1 MKMSSLHIFV
11 LVVAVAVSML
21 ALSSPAVAAA
31 YAAAYAADNIAAF
44 SMPQANTSVWLS
56 AATFCEKSTYLSRSF
71 EGPTKGFIATYVIH
85 EDVTDVTGFIGYLP
99 SDKSIYVVFRGSS
112 SIPNWIADLD
122 VIKTAYTSFPEC
134 NCQVHKGF
142 YSSEQRVISN
152 VVSEVKR
159 LQALKEGYQVK
170 VTGHSLGAA
179 IAQLTSMDLLK
190 FGIPN
195 SLYNFGQPRTGDKA
209 YSDFATPKVSAWRV
223 VHYKDQVP
231 HMPFTT
237 GMDYYH
243 ICREEFEDVNGSVKS
258 CDSSCE
264 DPTCAAQYTFLETNG
279 DDHMTYLGLYMDCK
293 SVS

>member
-1 MKMSSLHIFV
+1 MNNLFILV
-11 LVVAVAVSML
+11 LVAITF
-21 ALSSPAVAAA
+21 VAAIWPSDA
-31 YAAAYAADNIAAF
+31 SDSLTAF

-56 AATFCEKSTYLSRSF
+56 AATFCDKSTYLTRTF
-71 EGPTKGFIATYVIH
+71 QGPTKGFVATYVIH

-112 SIPNWIADLD
+112 SIQNWISDLD
-122 VIKTAYTSFPEC
+122 ALKTAYTSFPEC

-142 YSSEQRVISN
+142 YSSEQRVISK
-152 VVSEVKR
+152 VVNEVKR
-159 LQALKEGYQVK
+159 LQALKTDYQVK

-179 IAQLTSMDLLK
+179 IAQLTSMDLVK

-209 YSDFATPKVSAWRV
+209 YSDFATPKVPAWRV
-223 VHYKDQVP
+223 VHDKDQVP
-231 HMPFTT
+231 HLPFTT

-243 ICREEFEDVNGSVKS
+243 ICREEFEDVNGNVKS

-264 DPTCAAQYTFLETNG
+264 DKSCAAQYEFLQTNG
-279 DDHMTYLGLYMDCK
+279 DDHLVYLGLPMSCD